1 MMKYFLTT
9 ALFIALQTIANAQV
23 DKNVGD
29 FTSLKASN
37 RIKIELIPST
47 ENKIV
52 VKESQADA
60 VNIINKNGRLVLK
73 NTLKELVSE
82 SEYSVTIQV
91 HFNNLKEIDAQGGS
105 YIFSDA
111 IIDQT
116 KIELNANLGSTIKL
130 NLKTETLTANSNTG
144 AKLHLSGSVS
154 KSVKLSA
161 SSGGQITA
169 NELTT
174 LRNIIKVNSGSVVKA
189 TATDY
194 LEAQVLA
201 GGSIKIHGKP
211 KDVKEKIT
219 LGGTIEYIK

>member
-1 MMKYFLTT
+1 MKKYFFSA
-9 ALFIALQTIANAQV
+9 ALLIGLQTVASAQI

-52 VKESQADA
+52 VKESQVDA

-91 HFNNLKEIDAQGGS
+91 YFNNLKEIDAQGGS
-105 YIFSDA
+105 YIYNDA
-111 IIDQT
+111 VIDQN
-116 KIELNANLGSTIKL
+116 KIELNANLGSVLQL
-130 NLKTETLTANSNTG
+130 NLKTETLMVSANTG
-144 AKLHLSGSVS
+144 AKVNLKGSAS
-154 KSVKLSA
+154 KSVKISA

-189 TATDY
+189 TATNY

-201 GGSIKIHGKP
+201 GGSIKIHGTP
-211 KDVKEKIT
+211 KDVKEKNQAIF
-219 LGGTIEYIK
+219 L

>member
-1 MMKYFLTT
+1 MKKSFFIT
-9 ALFIALQTIANAQV
+9 ALFLGFQTLVSAQI

-37 RIKIELIPST
+37 RIKIELIPAA

-52 VKESQADA
+52 LKESQADA

-82 SEYSVTIQV
+82 DEYSVTIQV
-91 HFNNLKEIDAQGGS
+91 YFNNLKEIDAQGGS

-111 IIDQT
+111 VVDQN

-130 NLKTETLTANSNTG
+130 NLKTETLNANANTG
-144 AKLHLSGSVS
+144 AKLYLNGSAS

-161 SSGGQITA
+161 SAGGQIIA
-169 NELTT
+169 NELST
-174 LRNIIKVNSGSVVKA
+174 LRTIVKVNSGSVVNA

>member
-1 MMKYFLTT
+1 MKKHFFT
-9 ALFIALQTIANAQV
+9 AVLFIGLQSIANAQV

-105 YIFSDA
+105 YIYSDA
-111 IIDQT
+111 VIDQT
-116 KIELNANLGSTIKL
+116 KIELNANLGSTM
-130 NLKTETLTANSNTG
+130 NLKTETLTANANTG
-144 AKLHLSGSVS
+144 AKLHLNGSAS
-154 KSVKLSA
+154 KSVKFSA
-161 SSGGQITA
+161 SSGGKITA

>member
-1 MMKYFLTT
+1 MKKYFFSA
-9 ALFIALQTIANAQV
+9 ALFIGLQTVASAQI

-52 VKESQADA
+52 VKESQVDA

-91 HFNNLKEIDAQGGS
+91 YFNNLKEIDAQGGS
-105 YIFSDA
+105 YIYNDA
-111 IIDQT
+111 VIDQN
-116 KIELNANLGSTIKL
+116 KIELNANLGSVLQL
-130 NLKTETLTANSNTG
+130 NLKTETLMVSANTG
-144 AKLHLSGSVS
+144 AKVNLKGSAS
-154 KSVKLSA
+154 KSVKISA

-189 TATDY
+189 TATNY

-201 GGSIKIHGKP
+201 GGSIKIHGTP

>member
-1 MMKYFLTT
+1 MKKYFFSA
-9 ALFIALQTIANAQV
+9 ALLIGLQTVASAQI

-52 VKESQADA
+52 VKESQVDA

-91 HFNNLKEIDAQGGS
+91 YFNNLKEIDAQGGS
-105 YIFSDA
+105 YIYNDA
-111 IIDQT
+111 VIDQN
-116 KIELNANLGSTIKL
+116 KIELNANLGSVLQL
-130 NLKTETLTANSNTG
+130 NLKTETLMVSANTG
-144 AKLHLSGSVS
+144 AKVNLKGSAS
-154 KSVKLSA
+154 KSVKISA
-161 SSGGQITA
+161 SLGGQITA

-189 TATDY
+189 TATNY

-201 GGSIKIHGKP
+201 GGSIKIHGTP

>member
-1 MMKYFLTT
+1 MKKYFFSA
-9 ALFIALQTIANAQV
+9 ALLIGLQTVASPQI

-52 VKESQADA
+52 VKESQVDA

-91 HFNNLKEIDAQGGS
+91 YFNNLKEIDAQGGS
-105 YIFSDA
+105 YIYNDA
-111 IIDQT
+111 VIDQN
-116 KIELNANLGSTIKL
+116 KIELNANLGSVLQL
-130 NLKTETLTANSNTG
+130 NLKTETLMVSANTG
-144 AKLHLSGSVS
+144 AKVNLKGSAS
-154 KSVKLSA
+154 KSVKISA

-189 TATDY
+189 TATNY

-201 GGSIKIHGKP
+201 GGSIKIHGTP

>member
-1 MMKYFLTT
+1 MKTHFFTT
-9 ALFIALQTIANAQV
+9 AVFLGLQTIVNAQV

-52 VKESQADA
+52 LKESQADA

-73 NTLKELVSE
+73 NTLKELVAE

-91 HFNNLKEIDAQGGS
+91 HFNNLNEIDAQGGS

-111 IIDQT
+111 VIDQN
-116 KIELNANLGSTIKL
+116 KLELSANLGSVLQL
-130 NLKTETLTANSNTG
+130 NLKTETLTVHANTG
-144 AKLHLSGSVS
+144 AKINLKGSAS
-154 KSVKLSA
+154 KSVKISA

-201 GGSIKIHGKP
+201 GGSIKIHGSP

-219 LGGTIEYIK
+219 LGGSIEYIK

>member
-1 MMKYFLTT
+1 M
-9 ALFIALQTIANAQV
+9 
-23 DKNVGD
+23 GD

-111 IIDQT
+111 VIDQT

-144 AKLHLSGSVS
+144 AKLHLNGSAS

>member
-1 MMKYFLTT
+1 MKKYFFSA
-9 ALFIALQTIANAQV
+9 ALLIGLQTVASAQI

-52 VKESQADA
+52 VKESQVDA

-91 HFNNLKEIDAQGGS
+91 YFNNLKEIDAQGGS
-105 YIFSDA
+105 YIYNDA
-111 IIDQT
+111 VIDQN
-116 KIELNANLGSTIKL
+116 KIELNANLGSVLQL
-130 NLKTETLTANSNTG
+130 NLKTETLMVSANTG
-144 AKLHLSGSVS
+144 AKVNLKGSAS
-154 KSVKLSA
+154 KSVKISA

-189 TATDY
+189 TATNY

-201 GGSIKIHGKP
+201 GGSIKIHGTP

>member
-1 MMKYFLTT
+1 MKKSFFIT
-9 ALFIALQTIANAQV
+9 ALFLGFQTLVSAQI

-37 RIKIELIPST
+37 RIKIELIPAA

-52 VKESQADA
+52 LKESQADA

-82 SEYSVTIQV
+82 DEYSVTIQV
-91 HFNNLKEIDAQGGS
+91 YFNNLKEIDAQGGS

-111 IIDQT
+111 VVDQN

-130 NLKTETLTANSNTG
+130 NLKTETLNANANTG
-144 AKLHLSGSVS
+144 AKLYLKGSAS

-161 SSGGQITA
+161 SAGGQIIA
-169 NELTT
+169 NELST
-174 LRNIIKVNSGSVVKA
+174 LRTIVKVNSGSVVNA

>member
-1 MMKYFLTT
+1 MRKCFFTT
-9 ALFIALQTIANAQV
+9 ALFIGLQTIANAQV
-23 DKNVGD
+23 DKYVGD

-111 IIDQT
+111 VIDQT

-144 AKLHLSGSVS
+144 AKLYLNGSAS

>member
-1 MMKYFLTT
+1 MKKHFFTT
-9 ALFIALQTIANAQV
+9 ALLIGLQTITNAQV

-52 VKESQADA
+52 VKESQEDA
-60 VNIINKNGRLVLK
+60 VNIVNKNGRLVLK

-82 SEYSVTIQV
+82 NEYSVTIQV
-91 HFNNLKEIDAQGGS
+91 YFNNLKEVDAQGGS

-111 IIDQT
+111 AIKQPA
-116 KIELNANLGSTIKL
+116 IELSANLGSTIKL
-130 NLKTETLTANSNTG
+130 NLETETLNANANTG
-144 AKLHLSGSVS
+144 AKLNLKGSAS

-169 NELTT
+169 NELKTA
-174 LRNIIKVNSGSVVKA
+174 RNTVKVNSGSIAKV

-194 LEAQVLA
+194 LDAQVLA
-201 GGSIKIHGKP
+201 GGKITIYGTP
-211 KDVKEKIT
+211 KDVKEKVTI
-219 LGGTIEYIK
+219 GGSIEYVK

>member
-1 MMKYFLTT
+1 MYPCGMT
-9 ALFIALQTIANAQV
+9 
-23 DKNVGD
+23 
-29 FTSLKASN
+29 
-37 RIKIELIPST
+37 
-47 ENKIV
+47 
-52 VKESQADA
+52 
-60 VNIINKNGRLVLK
+60 
-73 NTLKELVSE
+73 VSE

-105 YIFSDA
+105 YIFSDTV
-111 IIDQT
+111 IDQT

-130 NLKTETLTANSNTG
+130 NLKTETLTANANTG
-144 AKLHLSGSVS
+144 AKLHLNGSVS

-169 NELTT
+169 NELKT